1 MYDVVCKFAR
11 AVVRSKDTQKQL
23 VRTSLINI
31 LGYDKYMKGYD
42 QYING
47 YDKYM
52 KGYDQYINAYGKYPK
67 DFLENIFT
75 AMPKKYLQSH
85 W

>member
-1 MYDVVCKFAR
+1 MHDLACKFAR
-11 AVVRSKDTQKQL
+11 AVVRSKDEQKQL

-31 LGYDKYMKGYD
+31 L
-42 QYING
+42 G

-75 AMPKKYLQSH
+75 AMPNKYLQSH
-85 W
+85 C